1 MDILD
6 AFKNDEEIR
15 KAFAQRV
22 ANVASIVI
30 DAFRYTVMADILD
43 NRDTCSEDGKKVIT
57 IPMPDWVKNL
67 DEDNPYAFA
76 AFEAAKCG
84 FYLGLLDVYISMGIN
99 NENARTLAKKKVEGL
114 KMTTVHVKPDD
125 SLIYDDDEVP
135 GIPTKQAKA
144 AVEEMCRHRDTLD
157 AIEEDT
163 LAKIRDAHNK
173 AKTN

>member
-22 ANVASIVI
+22 ANIASLVI
-30 DAFRYTVMADILD
+30 DAYRYTVMADILD
-43 NRDTCSEDGKKVIT
+43 NRDTCSEGKKVMS

-67 DEDNPYAFA
+67 DEDHPYAFA
-76 AFEAAKCG
+76 ASEAAKCG
-84 FYLGLLDVYISMGIN
+84 FYLGLLDVYLSMGIS
-99 NENARTLAKKKVEGL
+99 NENARTLAEKIVAGL
-114 KMTTVHVKPDD
+114 KMTTMHVKPDY

-135 GIPTKQAKA
+135 GITTKQAKA
-144 AVEEMCRHRDTLD
+144 AVEEMHRHSDTLD

-163 LAKIRDAHNK
+163 LAKIRDAHNQ